1 MLGGISHLGS
11 AHWPPLVV
19 GGGNFDSRTNPS
31 INSTLPLRPIPH
43 TLINSSPALY
53 SESTKLYLNALPLF
67 SILTF
72 LLFSNSSVTDQH
84 QHCRYFF
91 PSKTTFFPFASMR
104 CWSNPTLSFNSQRR
118 NTSLIKRHQQREARE
133 GRCPG
138 RLNNERLPLEEA
150 STSPG
155 GKSWI
160 LCALYSLYVKYT
172 QCQPIKLC
180 NDHLSVFTA
189 GKIVCLT

>member
-1 MLGGISHLGS
+1 MASRISAAHTDHLLLL
-11 AHWPPLVV
+11 AAATLTPAPTL
-19 GGGNFDSRTNPS
+19 R
-31 INSTLPLRPIPH
+31 STQLYHSDQFI
-43 TLINSSPALY
+43 TLWSALY
-53 SESTKLYLNALPLF
+53 SESTRLYLNALSLF

-91 PSKTTFFPFASMR
+91 PSKTTRTFFPFASMR
-104 CWSNPTLSFNSQRR
+104 CWSNPTLSLNSQRR

-189 GKIVCLT
+189 GEIVCLT

>member
-1 MLGGISHLGS
+1 MASRISAAHTDHLLLLAAATLTPAPTLRS
-11 AHWPPLVV
+11 TQLYHSDLFLTLWSTRPLHC
-19 GGGNFDSRTNPS
+19 
-31 INSTLPLRPIPH
+31 TL
-43 TLINSSPALY
+43 SQLY
-53 SESTKLYLNALPLF
+53 VLYLNPLPLF

-189 GKIVCLT
+189 GEIVCLT